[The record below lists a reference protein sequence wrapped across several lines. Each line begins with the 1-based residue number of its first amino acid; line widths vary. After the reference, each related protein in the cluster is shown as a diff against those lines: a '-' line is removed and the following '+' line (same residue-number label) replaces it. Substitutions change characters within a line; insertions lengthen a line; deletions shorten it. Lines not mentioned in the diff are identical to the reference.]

1 MCSPDSSGSNHDI
14 STLFNK
20 DHCAHPQLPLK
31 KNKKPR
37 QAYSLELLDCLCD
50 SVVGTLWCFKYFSW
64 GVVVHSV
71 SSEIKIKAFRQEFLL
86 LLQGGTPS
94 ADAASVLLELSRK
107 HPGGWE
113 TGHLLQVFISVLPVN
128 ASNNHKEIALFG
140 LSRIGRSEVL
150 FLGPLGGPAPEICK
164 RRFQEGPSGMF
175 TLGVSQE

>member
-1 MCSPDSSGSNHDI
+1 MVTGAVLAGLGSIGLVWALSGVMGT
-14 STLFNK
+14 STRF
-20 DHCAHPQLPLK
+20 APL
-31 KNKKPR
+31 
-37 QAYSLELLDCLCD
+37 
-50 SVVGTLWCFKYFSW
+50 GTGTIAGYVTEGLAPEALSGASG
-64 GVVVHSV
+64 GVIVHSV
-71 SSEIKIKAFRQEFLL
+71 SPEIKIKAFRQEFLL